1 MVDSHA
7 PRLETSPL
15 NQMRGRA
22 KLHTDEAGV
31 EYVPKSLTRVLEF
44 DKVFS
49 RVAPL
54 EIDLG
59 CGDGAFLAAL
69 AQENP
74 AHNFLGIERLLGRV
88 RSVCRKVARLD
99 LKNARILRMESNYAV
114 THLLPPAS
122 VTTFHLLFPDPWP
135 KRRHHRRRA
144 FTPEF
149 VSSIHRALIAGG
161 LFHVATD
168 HADYFHQIERVIAAT
183 DMFVVSREQNH
194 FPPTSFEQK
203 YVARGLSIHR
213 LLLRKVSPVR

>member
-1 MVDSHA
+1 MKN
-7 PRLETSPL
+7 SPL
-15 NQMRGRA
+15 NHMRSRGKLRA
-22 KLHTDEAGV
+22 YEAAF
-31 EYVPKSLTRVLEF
+31 EYVPKSLTSALEF

-49 RVAPL
+49 RPAPL

-99 LKNARILRMESNYAV
+99 LKNARILRMESSYAV
-114 THLLPPAS
+114 THLLPPSS

-135 KRRHHRRRA
+135 TRRHHRRRA

-149 VSSIHRALIAGG
+149 LSSIQRALVGGG

-183 DMFVVSREQNH
+183 DIFVISREQNH

-203 YVARGLSIHR
+203 YVAGGLPIHR